1 MRGFLK
7 KGSVKE
13 YPINNTKNIEHN
25 GFKLYDYIELLKK
38 NIINL
43 FNINQVS
50 RIGIAFNEYHLTTTT
65 TYEDINYLDT
75 AYNRNNGC
83 PDDYEL
89 HSNGIYIKNKYK
101 KNLLINLST
110 NVRPDSGTGGLKYFR
125 IEQWRNGSMVDS
137 QFTATEVTNNGRANL
152 SIPCFFKVTYND
164 LIKIQGYGKA
174 IDTFLLTRLNME
186 LSKQDDLNYYTY

>member
-1 MRGFLK
+1 MNGFLK

-13 YPINNTKNIEHN
+13 YPINTTKNIEHK

-50 RIGIAFNEYHLTTTT
+50 RIGLAFNDYHLTRSND
-65 TYEDINYLDT
+65 YEDIDYTDL

-83 PDDYEL
+83 TDDYYIN
-89 HSNGIYIKNKYK
+89 SNGIYIKSKYK

-110 NVRPDSGTGGLKYFR
+110 NVRPDSGQGGLKYFR
-125 IEQWRNGSMVDS
+125 IELWRNGAYLES

-164 LIKIQGYGKA
+164 LIKIRGYGVTS
-174 IDTFLLTRLNME
+174 DTFLLTRVNME